1 MSRLFRGARLAAARN
16 SSAAVAVTILAL
28 FILGSLFG
36 ARAPAVHQTQIRDL
50 AIAVPSVPTL
60 STVDAPFTFGNT
72 ANLNTA
78 RREHTATL
86 LPNGK
91 VLVAG
96 GYNFSFLTSAELY
109 DPASGTNGTWTAT
122 GVLNTARTNHTATL
136 LPNGKVL
143 VAGGFNGLYLTSA
156 ELYDPA

>member
-36 ARAPAVHQTQIRDL
+36 ARAPAVHQIQIRDL

-72 ANLNTA
+72 TSLNTA

-96 GYNFSFLTSAELY
+96 GLDIGGNACMRAQLHDAAAATRASA
-109 DPASGTNGTWTAT
+109 AAH
-122 GVLNTARTNHTATL
+122 NTALSDHTTTMATN
-136 LPNGKVL
+136 
-143 VAGGFNGLYLTSA
+143 
-156 ELYDPA
+156 